1 MRIPKSASTSTKPQQ
16 IRAVGYVRVSTE
28 IQVSEGVSLE
38 TQRVKI
44 RAHCIAH
51 DIDLIEIISDDG
63 VSAKSLE
70 RPGLKRALWMLDA
83 GKAEAVVVV
92 KLDRLTRS
100 VKDLG
105 VLCENYF
112 GDGKPWSLLA
122 VSDSIDTRSAAG
134 KLVLNVLMSVAQWER
149 EAICERTREG
159 MNHLKN
165 LGVQFGAAPYG
176 WRYAQETD
184 SFGRRVLVEVPEE
197 QHGILRIREL
207 YDADERMKRICE
219 ILTEEGVPCR
229 GDKWYRRTLY
239 RVLSRAGVRDP
250 ERPRKSA
257 PSKTERHAATPSAV
271 RDKQVAAI
279 RASELRTHGMSLR
292 QIAVQLH
299 SERLLPQRGNV
310 WYAAGVMEL
319 LRMSTS
325 VDSVAVNRRSR

>member
-1 MRIPKSASTSTKPQQ
+1 MRIPKSANTSAKPQQ

-63 VSAKSLE
+63 VSAKSLD

-165 LGVQFGAAPYG
+165 LGVLFGAAPYG
-176 WRYAQETD
+176 WRYSEQTD
-184 SFGRRVLVEVPEE
+184 SFGRRVLVEVIEE
-197 QHGILRIREL
+197 QRGITRIREL

-257 PSKTERHAATPSAV
+257 PSKAERLAATPSAV
-271 RDKQVAAI
+271 RDKQVSAA
-279 RASELRTHGMSLR
+279 RATELRSHGMSLR

-299 SERLLPQRGNV
+299 SERLLPQRGDV
-310 WYAAGVMEL
+310 WYAAGVMDL
-319 LRMSTS
+319 LRMSNTEGRGVIKS
-325 VDSVAVNRRSR
+325 SR